1 MNGGHFL
8 PIAGKSQAQK
18 TSLTALW
25 YHACPFE
32 FPVLLP
38 MSAIWK
44 NCLAK
49 LEHEIPTADF
59 STWIR
64 PLQAV
69 ENDNLLKLL
78 APNRFII
85 DHIKQHFLTRIEDA
99 VNEFSNATLN
109 VQFEIGT
116 KKAAPAKAP
125 TIAKTPAQKRVQPN
139 FLNRAFTFES
149 FVEGK
154 SNQLARAASV
164 TVSDNIGK
172 VYNPLFIYGSSGLGK
187 THLMHAIG
195 NAVLQKNP
203 DANIVYLHSEKFVQ
217 DMVKALQQNQINQF
231 KDYYRNID
239 VLLMDDIQFL
249 AGKERS
255 QEEFF
260 HTFNNLLDRKH
271 QVVLTCDKYPK
282 EIDGLEDRLKSRFS
296 WGLPVA
302 IEPPDLETRTAILI
316 KKAQQAGVDLDQ
328 EVAFFIAKRIPS
340 NVRDLEGALRRVV
353 ANSQFTGRDITLEFT
368 KEALHDLLSLQDKLV
383 SIDNI
388 QKTVAEYFKI
398 RVADLSSKSRK
409 QSLARPRQIAMTL
422 ARELTS
428 HSYPEIGESFGGRD
442 HTTVINAC
450 KRIAELKDQDVKMA
464 EDYKNLLRILSH

>member
-1 MNGGHFL
+1 
-8 PIAGKSQAQK
+8 
-18 TSLTALW
+18 
-25 YHACPFE
+25 
-32 FPVLLP
+32 
-38 MSAIWK
+38 MSAIWN

-49 LEHEIPTADF
+49 LEHEIPTNDF

-69 ENDNLLKLL
+69 ESESQLKLL

-85 DHIKQHFLTRIEDA
+85 DHIKQHFFGTIEDV
-99 VNEFSNATLN
+99 VNEFSNATLA
-109 VQFEIGT
+109 VHFEIGSR
-116 KKAAPAKAP
+116 KAPAIKAP
-125 TIAKTPAQKRVQPN
+125 TLQKTVVQKKNQPN
-139 FLNRAFTFES
+139 FLNKAFTFES

-164 TVSDNIGK
+164 TVADNIGK
-172 VYNPLFIYGSSGLGK
+172 VYNPLFIYGASGLGK

-195 NAVLQKNP
+195 NGVLHQRP

-217 DMVKALQQNQINQF
+217 DMVKALQQNSINYF
-231 KDYYRNID
+231 KEYYRNID

-260 HTFNNLLDRKH
+260 HTFNNLLDQKH

-282 EIDGLEDRLKSRFS
+282 EIQGLEDRLKSRFS

-316 KKAQQAGVDLDQ
+316 KKALQAGVTLNQ
-328 EVAFFIAKRIPS
+328 EIAFFIAKRIPS
-340 NVRDLEGALRRVV
+340 NVRDLEGALRRVI
-353 ANSQFTGRDITLEFT
+353 ANSQFTGREITLEFT
-368 KEALHDLLSLQDKLV
+368 KEALHDLISLQDKLV

-409 QSLARPRQIAMTL
+409 QSLTRPRQIAMTL

-428 HSYPEIGESFGGRD
+428 HSYPEIGDAFGGRD

-450 KRIAELKDQDVKMA
+450 KRIAELKEDDVKIA
-464 EDYKNLLRILSH
+464 EDYKNLLRTLSH

>member
-1 MNGGHFL
+1 
-8 PIAGKSQAQK
+8 
-18 TSLTALW
+18 
-25 YHACPFE
+25 
-32 FPVLLP
+32 
-38 MSAIWK
+38 MSVIWN

-49 LEHEIPTADF
+49 LEHEIPSADF

-69 ENDNLLKLL
+69 ESDSQLKLL

-85 DHIKQHFLTRIEDA
+85 DHIKQHFFSIIEDA
-99 VNEFSNATLN
+99 VNEFSNATLS
-109 VQFEIGT
+109 VHFEIGS
-116 KKAAPAKAP
+116 KKSPAIKAP
-125 TIAKTPAQKRVQPN
+125 TLSKSSTQKKNQPN
-139 FLNRAFTFES
+139 FLNKAFTFES

-195 NAVLQKNP
+195 NAVLLKKP

-217 DMVKALQQNQINQF
+217 DMVKALQQNSINQF
-231 KDYYRNID
+231 KEYYRSID
-239 VLLMDDIQFL
+239 ILLMDDIQFL

-260 HTFNNLLDRKH
+260 HTFNNLLDNKH

-282 EIDGLEDRLKSRFS
+282 EIDGLEDRLKSRFG

-316 KKAQQAGVDLDQ
+316 KKALQVGVELDQ
-328 EVAFFIAKRIPS
+328 EIAFFIAKRIPS

-353 ANSQFTGRDITLEFT
+353 ANSQFTGREITLEFT
-368 KEALHDLLSLQDKLV
+368 KEALHDLISLQDKLI

-398 RVADLSSKSRK
+398 RVADLSSKNRK
-409 QSLARPRQIAMTL
+409 QSITRPRQVAMSL

-428 HSYPEIGESFGGRD
+428 HSYPEIGDAFGGRD

-450 KRIAELKDQDVKMA
+450 KRIAELKEEDVKMA
-464 EDYKNLLRILSH
+464 EDYKNLLRTLSH

>member
-1 MNGGHFL
+1 
-8 PIAGKSQAQK
+8 
-18 TSLTALW
+18 
-25 YHACPFE
+25 
-32 FPVLLP
+32 
-38 MSAIWK
+38 MSAIWN

-49 LEHEIPTADF
+49 LEHEIPSGDF

-69 ENDNLLKLL
+69 ETASQLKLL

-85 DHIKQHFLTRIEDA
+85 DHIKQHFLTKIEDA
-99 VNEFSNATLN
+99 VNEFSNSSLL
-109 VQFEIGT
+109 VQFEIGS
-116 KKAAPAKAP
+116 K
-125 TIAKTPAQKRVQPN
+125 KTPVVRAPNLNRGPGPGPKKNQPN
-139 FLNRAFTFES
+139 FLNKAFTFES

-154 SNQLARAASV
+154 SNQLARAASL
-164 TVSDNIGK
+164 TVADNIGK

-231 KDYYRNID
+231 KEYYRNID

-260 HTFNNLLDRKH
+260 HTFNNLLDQKH

-282 EIDGLEDRLKSRFS
+282 EINGLEDRLKSRFG

-316 KKAQQAGVDLDQ
+316 KKALQVGVELHHD
-328 EVAFFIAKRIPS
+328 VAFFIAKRIPS

-353 ANSQFTGRDITLEFT
+353 ANSQFTGREITVEFT
-368 KEALHDLLSLQDKLV
+368 KEALHDLISLQDKLV

-398 RVADLSSKSRK
+398 RLADLSSKSRK
-409 QSLARPRQIAMTL
+409 QSLARPRQVAMAL

-428 HSYPEIGESFGGRD
+428 HSYPEIGSAFGGRD

-450 KRIAELKDQDVKMA
+450 KRVVELKEQDVKMA
-464 EDYKNLLRILSH
+464 EDYKNLLRTLSH

>member
-1 MNGGHFL
+1 M
-8 PIAGKSQAQK
+8 
-18 TSLTALW
+18 
-25 YHACPFE
+25 
-32 FPVLLP
+32 P
-38 MSAIWK
+38 MSVIWN

-49 LEHEIPTADF
+49 LEHEIPSTDF

-69 ENDNLLKLL
+69 ETDSQLKLL

-85 DHIKQHFLTRIEDA
+85 DHIKQHFFAVIEDV
-99 VNEFSNATLN
+99 VNEFSNATLA
-109 VQFEIGT
+109 VQFEIGS
-116 KKAAPAKAP
+116 KKAPAIKAP
-125 TIAKTPAQKRVQPN
+125 TLSKSPAQKKNQPN
-139 FLNRAFTFES
+139 FLNKAFTFES

-164 TVSDNIGK
+164 TVSENIGK

-195 NAVLQKNP
+195 NAVLLKKP

-217 DMVKALQQNQINQF
+217 DMVKALQQNSINHF
-231 KDYYRNID
+231 KEYYRSID
-239 VLLMDDIQFL
+239 ILLMDDIQFL

-260 HTFNNLLDRKH
+260 HTFNNLLDNKH

-282 EIDGLEDRLKSRFS
+282 EIDGLEDRLKSRFG

-316 KKAQQAGVDLDQ
+316 KKAQQVGVDLDQ
-328 EVAFFIAKRIPS
+328 EIAFFIAKRIPS

-368 KEALHDLLSLQDKLV
+368 KEALHDLISLQDKLI

-398 RVADLSSKSRK
+398 RVADLSSKNRK
-409 QSLARPRQIAMTL
+409 QSITRPRQVAMCL

-428 HSYPEIGESFGGRD
+428 HSYPEIGDAFGGRD

-450 KRIAELKDQDVKMA
+450 KRVAELKDDDVKMA
-464 EDYKNLLRILSH
+464 EDYKNLLRTLSH